1 LNLSRGKIVNTTELI
16 QAIKTGIV
24 WKCALDVLEN
34 EQLNLLN
41 TEEKILFEQLC
52 KHENVILSPHIGGW
66 THESYVKI
74 SQVLLDKLLTFSKKL
89 TLI

>member
-1 LNLSRGKIVNTTELI
+1 LG
-16 QAIKTGIV
+16 A
-24 WKCALDVLEN
+24 ALDVLEN

-52 KHENVILSPHIGGW
+52 KYENVILSPHIGGW
-66 THESYVKI
+66 TQESYVKI